1 MNSQARFFLIA
12 GAISGLLAVALG
24 AFGAHALEDKLG
36 AELMD
41 VYGTG
46 NAYHFYHCFALL
58 AVGFLAMHINSR
70 LLAAGGYCFLVGTV
84 FFSGSL
90 YLLAVTGMRI
100 LGAITPIGGV
110 LFIAGWGLLAA
121 AVYSANAARTSE
133 DLGR

>member
-12 GAISGLLAVALG
+12 GAVSGSLAVALG

-36 AELMD
+36 AELMSIFA
-41 VYGTG
+41 TG

-58 AVGFLAMHINSR
+58 ATGFATLHINSR
-70 LLAAGGYCFLVGTV
+70 LLTAGGYCFLAGTL

-90 YLLAVTGMRI
+90 YLLAVTGVRT

-121 AVYSANAARTSE
+121 AVYSSKP
-133 DLGR
+133 